1 MKNEAL
7 RLGLTLFLIT
17 SIAAGILAFS
27 NNLTADKIKEVEEA
41 ASKGGDVA
49 GELIPGGAK
58 FEAVESDMVEKILS
72 ENEQFTDAVKILD
85 GSDNLLGY
93 GIRTFSTSKGY
104 GGDMELFVGIT
115 TNHEIAGLKI
125 LLLQETPG
133 LGSNVENDSF
143 QEQFIGKKADAMFS
157 VIKTTPEAESEISA
171 IAGATISSLS
181 FTSAINN
188 AVLVYDTYFN
198 EESSGGLIEES
209 DDVNLD
215 ETALIPRSSKL
226 EPAEDE
232 LISLIASENSQ
243 FVNLKKAYNDSN
255 ELIGY
260 VIRTWS
266 TIEGFYDHIELN
278 VGLNLNGEVV
288 GMTVITISETPG
300 LGTSVENADF
310 QDQFIGKD
318 SSAEIKPVESAT
330 TEDEINTITGATLS
344 SASFTS
350 AINNALTIY
359 RDYLQ

>member
-7 RLGLTLFLIT
+7 RLGVTLFLIT

-41 ASKGGDVA
+41 ASKGSDVA

-58 FEAVESDMVEKILS
+58 FEDVESDLLATIQS
-72 ENEQFTDAVKILD
+72 ENEKFTDAVKILD
-85 GSDNLLGY
+85 SNGTLLGY
-93 GIRTFSTSKGY
+93 GIRTFATTKGY

-115 TNHEIAGLKI
+115 TDHAIAGLKI

-143 QEQFIGKKADAMFS
+143 KGQFIGKNADVIFS
-157 VIKTTPEAESEISA
+157 VIKTAPAADSEISA
-171 IAGATISSLS
+171 VAGATISSLS

-198 EESSGGLIEES
+198 EESSGELIEEPEEV
-209 DDVNLD
+209 DV
-215 ETALIPRSSKL
+215 ETALIPGAAKL
-226 EPAEDE
+226 EAAEEE

-243 FVNLKKAYNDSN
+243 FVDLKKAYNAND

-260 VIRTWS
+260 AIRTWS
-266 TIEGFYDHIELN
+266 TIKGFYDHIEVY
-278 VGLNLNGEVV
+278 VGLSLNGEVT
-288 GMTVITISETPG
+288 GMSVMSISETPG

-318 SSAEIKPVESAT
+318 YSMEIKPVGAAAA
-330 TEDEINTITGATLS
+330 EDEISTIT
-344 SASFTS
+344 
-350 AINNALTIY
+350 
-359 RDYLQ
+359 